1 MLRMLAGAL
10 ALVVAV
16 PAVADDKKDDKDFTV
31 WVRETDGLDL
41 KFKVGKGTAKFV
53 AFAGDNGITVT
64 GKLTE
69 DKGVMTFEITDVKEE
84 GTFPQKPKKG
94 EKFSFKWEVK
104 GDTATISDLKGDIA
118 DEAKPVVG
126 GEYKKK
132 K

>member
-1 MLRMLAGAL
+1 MVRMLAGAL

-16 PAVADDKKDDKDFTV
+16 PAIADDKKDNKDFTV

-53 AFAGDNGITVT
+53 VFAGENGITVT

-69 DKGVMTFEITDVKEE
+69 DKGVMTFEITDIKEE

-104 GDTATISDLKGDIA
+104 DDKATISDLKGDIH
-118 DEAKPVVG
+118 DEAKPIVG

>member
-1 MLRMLAGAL
+1 MIRMLAGAL
-10 ALVVAV
+10 ALVLAV
-16 PAVADDKKDDKDFTV
+16 PAIADDKDDKDLTV
-31 WVRETDGLDL
+31 WVRETDGVDL

-53 AFAGDNGITVT
+53 VAAGENGLVVT

-69 DKGVMTFEITDVKEE
+69 EKGVTTFEVTDVKEE

-94 EKFSFKWEVK
+94 DKFSFKWEVK
-104 GDTATISDLKGDIA
+104 GDKATISDLKGDIA
-118 DEAKPVVG
+118 DEAKPVVA